1 MKNQLV
7 DKLLVAVSEDISKE
21 SQVVY
26 ILAESR
32 KLLEK
37 YPPDPAPFAF
47 KMYCHWALHIDLEN
61 PGTTKIFLQR
71 VDKFVKSFIARKA
84 SILLASNE
92 EIIEENQMFH
102 EFAFWDT
109 FRRQFLE
116 FLSAYGLPTA
126 LCDDDRRWHDF
137 LRHYARVVE
146 DGSLCCRSKNQRLKY
161 VDEVI
166 IKKGTPRPANNSAP
180 FDLAWHIVLLDG
192 RALTVD
198 VSAADLPDGSPML
211 VHRIKLHWEGRS
223 GFFTE

>member
-1 MKNQLV
+1 MKDQLV
-7 DKLLVAVSEDISKE
+7 DKLRVAVSEDISKE
-21 SQVVY
+21 CQVVY

-37 YPPDPAPFAF
+37 YPPDPIPFAL
-47 KMYCHWALHIDLEN
+47 KMYCHWALHVDLTS
-61 PGTTKIFLQR
+61 PGTTEVFLQR
-71 VDKFVKSFIARKA
+71 VDRFVDRFVERIRAGN
-84 SILLASNE
+84 LDV
-92 EIIEENQMFH
+92 IEDERMFH

-146 DGSLCCRSKNQRLKY
+146 DGSLRCRSKTQRLKY

-166 IKKGTPRPANNSAP
+166 IKKGRARPANNSAP
-180 FDLAWHIVLLDG
+180 FDLAWHIVLSNG
-192 RALTVD
+192 RSLTVNVD
-198 VSAADLPDGSPML
+198 TADFSNGSRML
-211 VHRIKLHWEGRS
+211 VHGITMHWDGHS
-223 GFFTE
+223 GFID